1 MQRVEALVITRED
14 GREIETKT
22 IDMHVRHPIAQAVH
36 HQLKDTRV
44 KQIKSVTRPSEIDIK
59 ARILTIHAI
68 VCKVV
73 DPAEA
78 KRRTEMIS
86 FSRMIVDHVQNHL
99 DACCMQLADHR
110 LELEDLFARLSAAAV
125 LGVRRE
131 KSDRVVA
138 PIIRQ
143 PAIN

>member
-1 MQRVEALVITRED
+1 MQCVEALVIARED

-22 IDMHVRHPIAQAVH
+22 IDMHVHHPIAQAVH
-36 HQLKDTRV
+36 HQLKDARV

-59 ARILTIHAI
+59 ARVLRMYA
-68 VCKVV
+68 VVREVV

-110 LELEDLFARLSAAAV
+110 FELDNLFARLSAAGV
-125 LGVRRE
+125 LRVRRE

-143 PAIN
+143 PAIK